1 MYRAY
6 WRRLVWP
13 AEILLQETIHVVLNQ
28 LCCSL
33 RTSSFLFL
41 YILADLISFL
51 EIQRLQLAGSSSTV
65 FAVNLILTFLNFS
78 SSGLI
83 RGGGGEGGK
92 AGEGG
97 SIPGLEQRS
106 WSGKESFSVDERAT
120 ATKTSKPQLAGFKPR
135 RTGYES
141 MYFWYKS
148 GSA

>member
-13 AEILLQETIHVVLNQ
+13 AEILLQETIHVVLSQ

-83 RGGGGEGGK
+83 RGGGGGGREGG
-92 AGEGG
+92 GG
-97 SIPGLEQRS
+97 RIDSRARAKVLKRK
-106 WSGKESFSVDERAT
+106 KEFFRRWESDSNENIKT
-120 ATKTSKPQLAGFKPR
+120 AIGWFKTEDNWVRVHVFLV
-135 RTGYES
+135 
-141 MYFWYKS
+141 
-148 GSA
+148 

>member
-1 MYRAY
+1 MASRNIVIKNNTLCFKSA
-6 WRRLVWP
+6 
-13 AEILLQETIHVVLNQ
+13 LLQSSDF
-28 LCCSL
+28 SL
-33 RTSSFLFL
+33 LFL

-106 WSGKESFSVDERAT
+106 
-120 ATKTSKPQLAGFKPR
+120 
-135 RTGYES
+135 
-141 MYFWYKS
+141 
-148 GSA
+148 